1 MRRSVE
7 MQRGALYWKAEPPN
21 ATFFL
26 TASGTRGQWASYV
39 AIAAARRK
47 SANQHPILVN
57 AQSATER

>member
-7 MQRGALYWKAEPPN
+7 MRRGAIYWKAEAPN
-21 ATFFL
+21 ATFFS
-26 TASGTRGQWASYV
+26 TASGTRGPWASYV

-47 SANQHPILVN
+47 SAKQHLILVN